1 MRFALLGSHPDG
13 LAMAWAVSQSGR
25 HELAGYSGPATGADF
40 LREHGIPMKS
50 VGDME
55 EVLADPAIE
64 AVIVGGRLADRPAQL
79 RRALQSERHVLCV
92 HPPDE
97 TPDIAYEAAMI
108 QGDTGKVL
116 LPILPGTLHP
126 AIGRLI
132 EVTRGPIAGIQLI

>member
-25 HELAGYSGPATGADF
+25 DELAGYSGPATGADF
-40 LREHGIPMKS
+40 LREHGIPVKS

-79 RRALQSERHVLCV
+79 RSEERRVGKECG
-92 HPPDE
+92 
-97 TPDIAYEAAMI
+97 AGGSAAEWSG
-108 QGDTGKVL
+108 Q
-116 LPILPGTLHP
+116 
-126 AIGRLI
+126 
-132 EVTRGPIAGIQLI
+132 